1 MSNTNPWKHVKIDE
15 IDVNSNPYLNP
26 PPKPT
31 PVPTPAAAPVT
42 VTKLDDFLV
51 LENLVCVDANDN
63 IFEQYP
69 ELRVRKDIFRDQ
81 NRGQINFTAYNAAV
95 HCEKNGLFLPSFAL
109 TCNLVAAL
117 YQNRNNPD
125 AEALLQQYK
134 NHGAGYGWQAQ
145 NTIINYAAEEII
157 HYPTAADFGQTTAVN
172 NGLRKTGRFTK
183 ASLKDDLLE
192 NALKDVAHTLYVK
205 QLTGLANPA
214 DLVEIGN
221 YFGRP
226 AKLWFPWNG
235 QAGATYNEKR
245 AAWFGCSSYNLYLYG
260 DSNLSSYN
268 AARGVRGGGSP

>member
-1 MSNTNPWKHVKIDE
+1 M
-15 IDVNSNPYLNP
+15 
-26 PPKPT
+26 
-31 PVPTPAAAPVT
+31 
-42 VTKLDDFLV
+42 
-51 LENLVCVDANDN
+51 
-63 IFEQYP
+63 
-69 ELRVRKDIFRDQ
+69 
-81 NRGQINFTAYNAAV
+81 
-95 HCEKNGLFLPSFAL
+95 
-109 TCNLVAAL
+109 AAL

-183 ASLKDDLLE
+183 ASLKDNLLE

-245 AAWFGCSSYNLYLYG
+245 AAWFGCNS
-260 DSNLSSYN
+260 SNLNLDGYSNRNDCS
-268 AARGVRGGGSP
+268 AARGVRGI